1 MNGNMNTLFVHG
13 GRSLRIHFDSTRI
26 TALAI
31 RQLSWTVEQAGG
43 AIVDQPSNADV
54 LVVDPAAPWVF
65 QDFLKP
71 RRPELRPSVVLAFW
85 IPLCLT
91 TRSLVWVNHAHW
103 EQVVIPS
110 ERSPRSGVPQGITAY
125 SSFLAG
131 ITYGKNAPPPTKA
144 VPRSSIVRERDSSV
158 VSHLDNS
165 DLEVSQSL
173 EPGVLS
179 DNESVVPLRKSSHPV
194 VLEKKSW
201 TSLPPIDPSHER
213 PTEKDEDEVSR
224 ILPVCDDSLPLE
236 DVNMPP
242 ASPIS
247 GSAQQCLMESAL
259 RNVAPSSS
267 SASLTEPA
275 KKPPPTIPEAP
286 ITQSQNSP
294 HPSPSRKDIPQP
306 PAASPLTPATV
317 TVESGTLDQPNS
329 IQLAGA
335 EPPTVPP
342 RSLTGPTAQSPET
355 VANAKE
361 ARVSPALDSSS
372 FPVSK
377 HPNSVPLELSSHNSN
392 VTKDETLADAN
403 VTSNERSEPTI
414 VAQPSDP
421 PNGLSRTRAV
431 LPNETNTHSK
441 PAEPTTSAASSVET
455 PSTKRRASA
464 SNTPNNPASALK
476 TSATTGL
483 RYIPEQSSGIQ
494 SSKASPSNLARVK
507 RKHKIRPAPQE
518 ENDSVASTSSPRAS
532 LPKSKLNI
540 QSSPNGTN
548 GKPRPS
554 TVAKTNKVAPPVKSS
569 QKSSLARSPE
579 SSTGP
584 FSASLIPTPARAT
597 TTDTPHTAPGSTLSR
612 PKEMIVRAKTT
623 STKNPTQQITLVPP
637 VLKREPASVDG
648 SEDDDDDDDE
658 DDDEDDEDE
667 DGSGGDSDNDKGEDG
682 HTNGDGNSDG
692 DEVKD
697 KYEDEDEVVVIDN
710 PPPRPPV
717 PTLEQQAALDAKRPA
732 WTKEED
738 RYIIDYMNWVF
749 AQDPSASTSEIMREI
764 AANVS
769 FCTLFGILLRL
780 VGRFNTVLHRM
791 SSPLSSSTNG
801 TLQCPYRPANNW
813 QKRFSSK
820 EDSIYMNEV
829 PILFERLTN
838 KTSGGSSSR
847 NRNKTL
853 EILSGTRTRAGN
865 TRGPRTSDIVV
876 LSDDESTS
884 GDDGGYSP
892 PRKRSRYSRS
902 SARRRSDR
910 LG

>member
-1 MNGNMNTLFVHG
+1 MHTGSRWSYLPSGHLVQEY
-13 GRSLRIHFDSTRI
+13 LK
-26 TALAI
+26 AL
-31 RQLSWTVEQAGG
+31 LL
-43 AIVDQPSNADV
+43 IVRF
-54 LVVDPAAPWVF
+54 W
-65 QDFLKP
+65 
-71 RRPELRPSVVLAFW
+71 PELR
-85 IPLCLT
+85 T
-91 TRSLVWVNHAHW
+91 
-103 EQVVIPS
+103 
-110 ERSPRSGVPQGITAY
+110 ERMPR
-125 SSFLAG
+125 
-131 ITYGKNAPPPTKA
+131 PTKA

-165 DLEVSQSL
+165 DLEVSRSL

-179 DNESVVPLRKSSHPV
+179 DNESVVPLRKSGHPV

-201 TSLPPIDPSHER
+201 TSLPPIDASHER

-224 ILPVCDDSLPLE
+224 ILPACDDSLPLE

-275 KKPPPTIPEAP
+275 KKPPPIIPEAP

-317 TVESGTLDQPNS
+317 TVESGTLDEPNS

-342 RSLTGPTAQSPET
+342 RSLTKPTSAQFPET

-377 HPNSVPLELSSHNSN
+377 HPNSVPLEFSSHNSN
-392 VTKDETLADAN
+392 ATKDETLADAN

-554 TVAKTNKVAPPVKSS
+554 TVANTNKVAPPVKSS

-579 SSTGP
+579 SSTDP

-612 PKEMIVRAKTT
+612 PKEMIVRVKTT
-623 STKNPTQQITLVPP
+623 STKNPTQQIALVPP
-637 VLKREPASVDG
+637 VLKRGPASADR
-648 SEDDDDDDDE
+648 SEDDDDDDDGG
-658 DDDEDDEDE
+658 DDDE
-667 DGSGGDSDNDKGEDG
+667 DGSGGDSDNDRGEDG

-697 KYEDEDEVVVIDN
+697 K
-710 PPPRPPV
+710 PPV

-764 AANVS
+764 AAN
-769 FCTLFGILLRL
+769 
-780 VGRFNTVLHRM
+780 
-791 SSPLSSSTNG
+791 
-801 TLQCPYRPANNW
+801 CPYRPANNW

-829 PILFERLTN
+829 PILFEHFGDFEWD
-838 KTSGGSSSR
+838 KDKGGEY
-847 NRNKTL
+847 K
-853 EILSGTRTRAGN
+853 
-865 TRGPRTSDIVV
+865 GPKDEWVCNADIVV

>member
-1 MNGNMNTLFVHG
+1 MNGNINTLFVHG

-165 DLEVSQSL
+165 DLEVSRSL

-201 TSLPPIDPSHER
+201 TSLPPIDASHER

-224 ILPVCDDSLPLE
+224 ILPACDDSLPLE

-275 KKPPPTIPEAP
+275 KKPPPIIPEAP

-317 TVESGTLDQPNS
+317 TVESGTLDEPNS

-342 RSLTGPTAQSPET
+342 RSLTKPTSAQFPET

-377 HPNSVPLELSSHNSN
+377 HPNSVPLEFSSHNSN
-392 VTKDETLADAN
+392 ATKDETLADAN

-612 PKEMIVRAKTT
+612 PKEMIVRVKTT
-623 STKNPTQQITLVPP
+623 STKNPTQQIALVPP
-637 VLKREPASVDG
+637 VLKRGPASADR
-648 SEDDDDDDDE
+648 SEDDDDDDDGG
-658 DDDEDDEDE
+658 DDDE
-667 DGSGGDSDNDKGEDG
+667 DGSGGDSDNDRGEDG

-697 KYEDEDEVVVIDN
+697 KYEDEDEVVIIDN